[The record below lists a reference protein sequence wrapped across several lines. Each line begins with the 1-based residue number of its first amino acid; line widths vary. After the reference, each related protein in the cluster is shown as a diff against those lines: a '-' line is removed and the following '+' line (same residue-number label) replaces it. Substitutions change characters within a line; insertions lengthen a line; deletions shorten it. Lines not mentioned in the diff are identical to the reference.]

1 MKVKEKWSKEY
12 IEKYNHE
19 HRNKRFPIQGTDA
32 LEEAWLA
39 GFEFAKD
46 KLHYQVGLY
55 NNERAESVIP
65 DFGNEEYTENTL
77 D

>member
-1 MKVKEKWSKEY
+1 MKVKEKWAKEY
-12 IEKYNHE
+12 IEKTIPDPDDRKYPV
-19 HRNKRFPIQGTDA
+19 FSVSSI
-32 LEEAWLA
+32 EEAWLA

-55 NNERAESVIP
+55 SNERAESVIP